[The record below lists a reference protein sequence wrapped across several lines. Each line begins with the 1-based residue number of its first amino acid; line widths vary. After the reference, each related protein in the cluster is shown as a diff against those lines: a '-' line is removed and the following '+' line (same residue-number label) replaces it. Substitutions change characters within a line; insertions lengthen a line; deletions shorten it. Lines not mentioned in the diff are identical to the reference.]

1 MKDSESRTNMA
12 GVMGEISSSLFELRD
27 ALVELSLSLKDW
39 QFETDLV
46 QRKNTEEAVQKL
58 LQQIKSA
65 QDPSD

>member
-39 QFETDLV
+39 QFETDQV

>member
-12 GVMGEISSSLFELRD
+12 GVMQEVSSALFELRD

-46 QRKNTEEAVQKL
+46 KRKNTEEAVQKL

>member
-1 MKDSESRTNMA
+1 MKDSESKTNMA

-46 QRKNTEEAVQKL
+46 QRKNTEEVVQKL